1 MADRKLIILVVLL
14 IVLSVGHD
22 IDHIFRGDIRWHLLP
37 VLLLFAKYVFLGLGL
52 CFYLRNKI
60 GPLFWAVTA
69 GLGAALG
76 WLAHF
81 SPFTDQTPQYIFRAY
96 ATPASGLPRRG
107 FARRAHAHADRHGD
121 LCGVSLGERVTL
133 TVTGAVAPQTQG
145 ERPLGPPAAVIAR
158 PIALRGP

>member
-14 IVLSVGHD
+14 IVLSLGHD

-37 VLLLFAKYVFLGLGL
+37 VLLLFAKDVFLGLGL

-96 ATPASGLPRRG
+96 ATPA
-107 FARRAHAHADRHGD
+107 A
-121 LCGVSLGERVTL
+121 GVL
-133 TVTGAVAPQTQG
+133 AVA
-145 ERPLGPPAAVIAR
+145 LLAALMLTLIVTAIYAKYLWAR
-158 PIALRGP
+158 GSR